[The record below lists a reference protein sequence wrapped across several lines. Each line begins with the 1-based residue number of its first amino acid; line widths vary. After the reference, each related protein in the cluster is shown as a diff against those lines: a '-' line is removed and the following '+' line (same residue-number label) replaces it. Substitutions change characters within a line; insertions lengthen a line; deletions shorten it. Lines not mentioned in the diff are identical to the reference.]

1 MFLFWSDSCLCLDNI
16 SDTPDCLLPLLR
28 EHSESSGFSF
38 FFISKTS
45 LLVLFY
51 TNVCVFICNSFI
63 AKQKNPISSIWMLG
77 DHVIWGKKQT
87 LTIIFLYM
95 AKLLDFIS
103 YQLLIGTLI
112 KLCPSLNSSVK
123 GHSNGLNS

>member
-1 MFLFWSDSCLCLDNI
+1 
-16 SDTPDCLLPLLR
+16 
-28 EHSESSGFSF
+28 
-38 FFISKTS
+38 
-45 LLVLFY
+45 
-51 TNVCVFICNSFI
+51 
-63 AKQKNPISSIWMLG
+63 MLG

-123 GHSNGLNS
+123 AIVMVLTHEVVVTIKTNICNGIVPGT